1 MDVSDVKA
9 IDEDGF
15 LFRNNTIKANNKI
28 VKERIWTGS
37 VTSMFET
44 QPLDTDTGA
53 QLHEER
59 FITVREEPS
68 LHVELHQRRCN

>member
-15 LFRNNTIKANNKI
+15 LSRNNTIKANSKI

-44 QPLDTDTGA
+44 QPWDTDA
-53 QLHEER
+53 R
-59 FITVREEPS
+59 
-68 LHVELHQRRCN
+68 